1 MPDNRKK
8 NNGKKGTSPIDPNFA
23 HVQPQAVEIE
33 RVVLGALMVDSD
45 AFSVVSEL
53 LKPETFYEPR
63 HQKIYE
69 AIRNMNMDE
78 RPVDIM
84 TLNDELSKMGEID
97 KVGGVD
103 YLMEISSQV
112 ASAAHVES
120 HARILAEKYM
130 IGTDVEKEGTR
141 FDTNIK
147 DTTQTVI
154 GEQPDCSR
162 QTA

>member
-1 MPDNRKK
+1 MTDNRQR
-8 NNGKKGTSPIDPNFA
+8 NNGKKGAPPIDPNFA

-112 ASAAHVES
+112 ASAAHVELMPVS
-120 HARILAEKYM
+120 WR
-130 IGTDVEKEGTR
+130 R
-141 FDTNIK
+141 NI
-147 DTTQTVI
+147 
-154 GEQPDCSR
+154 CSDS
-162 QTA
+162 